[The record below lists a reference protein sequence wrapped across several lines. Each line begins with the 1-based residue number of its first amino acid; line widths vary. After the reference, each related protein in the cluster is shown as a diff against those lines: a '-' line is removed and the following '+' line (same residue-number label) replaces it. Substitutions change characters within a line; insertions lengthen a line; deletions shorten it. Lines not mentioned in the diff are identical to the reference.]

1 MNVIKGFNLR
11 KTIIVFVTLL
21 IFSVFA
27 LVKVIDYQLE
37 KPLMLSQPQFITL
50 ASGTNFGT
58 FTRQLLELDA
68 IDSSFWLKSYVRLF
82 PKQGQIKAGTY
93 QISPKMNSKQLLA
106 LLRAGKEHQFSITF
120 IEGSIFKE
128 WLLILKSHPKVVQ
141 TLTST
146 DYYTVAK
153 QLGLK
158 DKFPEGLFF
167 PDTYLFTANTRDVDI
182 LKRAMFKME
191 SLLTQEWENRDD
203 NLPYDSPYQAL
214 IMASIIEKESGQH
227 AEHQLIS
234 SVFVNRLH
242 KNMRLQTDPTVIYG
256 LGDRYQ
262 GDIKRAHLKEK
273 TAYNTYRINGLPP
286 TPIAMP
292 GQSAIH
298 AAMHPELTDY
308 YYFVSQGNGKHIF
321 STNLE
326 EHNQAVT
333 KYILK

>member
-1 MNVIKGFNLR
+1 MIKGFSLR
-11 KTIIVFVTLL
+11 KIIIAFVILL
-21 IFSVFA
+21 IFSVFS
-27 LVKVIDYQLE
+27 LVKIIDYQLE
-37 KPLMLSQPQFITL
+37 KPLMLSQPQFLTL

-58 FTRQLLELDA
+58 FTRQLLALDA
-68 IDSSFWLKSYVRLF
+68 IDSSFWLKSYVRLL

-93 QISPKMNSKQLLA
+93 QITPQMNSKQLLA
-106 LLRAGKEHQFSITF
+106 ILTSGKEYQFSITF
-120 IEGSIFKE
+120 IEGSIFKD
-128 WLLILKSHPKVVQ
+128 WLLILKSHPKIVQ
-141 TLTST
+141 TLAST

-153 QLGLK
+153 KLGLK

-167 PDTYLFTANTRDVDI
+167 PDTYLFTANTSDVDI
-182 LKRAMFKME
+182 LKRAMSKME
-191 SLLTQEWENRDD
+191 SLLTIEWENRDD

-262 GDIKRAHLKEK
+262 GDIKRAHLKEI

-326 EHNQAVT
+326 EHNQAVA

>member
-1 MNVIKGFNLR
+1 MIKAFNLR
-11 KTIIVFVTLL
+11 KVIIAVVILL
-21 IFSVFA
+21 IIGVFG
-27 LVKVIDYQLE
+27 LVKIIEYQLE
-37 KPLMLSQPQFITL
+37 QPLKLSQPQFLTL

-68 IDSSFWLKSYVRLF
+68 IESSIWLKSYVRLF

-93 QISPKMNSKQLLA
+93 QITPLMNSKQLLA
-106 LLRAGKEHQFSITF
+106 LLSSGKEHQFSITF
-120 IEGSIFKE
+120 IEGSTFKE
-128 WLLILKSHPKVVQ
+128 WLLILKSHPQVVQ
-141 TLTST
+141 TIVSS

-158 DKFPEGLFF
+158 NKFPEGLFF
-167 PDTYLFTANTRDVDI
+167 PDTYLFTANTSDVDI
-182 LKRAMFKME
+182 LKRAMAKME
-191 SLLTQEWENRDD
+191 RLLAQEWDNRDD

-262 GDIKRAHLKEK
+262 GDIKSVHLKEK

-292 GQSAIH
+292 GKSAIY
-298 AAMHPELTDY
+298 ATMHPELTDY

-321 STNLE
+321 STNLK
-326 EHNQAVT
+326 EHNQAVA
-333 KYILK
+333 KYLLQ